1 MTDAPALRAEWCERT
16 QLWIGGD
23 LVTPH
28 SAARMTIASPSTEE
42 PFGLVPDADAD
53 DVDAAVAAARAA
65 IAPGSAWS
73 SWSPADRADVMERLA
88 DEMQALD
95 DDLSVLLAHEVGR
108 PLGGPVRR
116 PSRPAE
122 LLRYFAALARTAL
135 NSEVRNVPERRPSHA
150 VNRSVVR
157 RTTRGVTAAIV
168 PYNGTLP
175 LGMYKIGPTLA
186 AGGSVVLKAPPQA
199 PLEAF
204 VFAEAASRV
213 GIPDGVINVITG
225 GAAAGQALVE
235 HPDVDIVGFTG
246 STEVGRSVAV
256 ACAQRLRP
264 VVLELGG
271 KSAAVVLDDVDVD
284 RLARAVP
291 FLAYTFTGQNCFIH
305 SRFVVHRSR
314 FDEVAAM
321 MTEVS
326 NALVVGDPLDPTTDL
341 GPVISAEHRQRIES
355 FVAAGRSSG
364 GRVIT
369 RSRNFP
375 DRGHWVEP
383 TVFVDVDNDTPLC
396 REEIFGPV
404 ISLLAVDSVDEAIA
418 VANDSDFGL
427 AGSVWGEDTDRA
439 EEVATRIDTGTIG
452 VNSYGFNTAAPLAGH
467 GSSGLGAEL
476 GPEGLE
482 HYLTTQSVHLTGG
495 ARFDSKGLRHG

>member
-1 MTDAPALRAEWCERT
+1 
-16 QLWIGGD
+16 
-23 LVTPH
+23 
-28 SAARMTIASPSTEE
+28 MTILSPSTED
-42 PFGLVPDADAD
+42 PIGAVPDADAA

-73 SWSPADRADVMERLA
+73 SWTPADRADAMERLA
-88 DEMQALD
+88 DEMQSLD
-95 DDLSVLLAHEVGR
+95 DELNVLLAHEVGR
-108 PLGGPVRR
+108 PVGGPVRR

-135 NSEVRNVPERRPSHA
+135 NSEVRNVPERRPPHA
-150 VNRSVVR
+150 INRSVVR
-157 RTTRGVTAAIV
+157 RATRGVTAAIV

-271 KSAAVVLDDVDVD
+271 KSAAIVLEDADIG

-321 MTEVS
+321 MAEVTD
-326 NALVVGDPLDPTTDL
+326 ALVVGDPFDPATAM
-341 GPVISAEHRQRIES
+341 GPVISAAHRQRIES
-355 FVAAGRSSG
+355 FVASGRESG

-369 RSRNFP
+369 RARDLP
-375 DRGHWVEP
+375 ERGHYVEP
-383 TVFVDVDNDTPLC
+383 TVFVDVDNSAPLC
-396 REEIFGPV
+396 REEVFGPV
-404 ISLLAVDSVDEAIA
+404 ISLLAVDSDDDAVA

-427 AGSVWGEDTDRA
+427 AGSVWGEDTERA
-439 EEVATRIDTGTIG
+439 WSVATRVDTGTIG
-452 VNSYGFNTAAPLAGH
+452 VNGYGFNSAAPLAGH
-467 GSSGLGAEL
+467 GTSGLGAEL

-482 HYLTTQSVHLTGG
+482 HYLTMQSVHLTGVS
-495 ARFDSKGLRHG
+495 RLESKGVRDG